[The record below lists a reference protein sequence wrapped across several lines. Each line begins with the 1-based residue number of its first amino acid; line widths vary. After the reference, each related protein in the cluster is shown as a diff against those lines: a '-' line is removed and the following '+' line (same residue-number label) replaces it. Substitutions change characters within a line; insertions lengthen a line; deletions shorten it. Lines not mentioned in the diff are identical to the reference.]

1 MGMGN
6 VMWWSVILIGLLVAA
21 FIAVAQIKKRM
32 IGNEDFSGGGFTLG
46 DLRALHR
53 AGKMTDAEFEK
64 AKQAILDAMKRAAE
78 QQAEAQAKRQSA
90 PGGRG
95 PGTQ

>member
-1 MGMGN
+1 MGN
-6 VMWWSVILIGLLVAA
+6 VMWWSVVLIGLLVAA

-32 IGNEDFSGGGFTLG
+32 ISSEDFSGGGFTLG

-53 AGKMTDAEFEK
+53 AGKMSDEEFEK

-78 QQAEAQAKRQSA
+78 RQAEAKAKRQSA

-95 PGTQ
+95 PGTP